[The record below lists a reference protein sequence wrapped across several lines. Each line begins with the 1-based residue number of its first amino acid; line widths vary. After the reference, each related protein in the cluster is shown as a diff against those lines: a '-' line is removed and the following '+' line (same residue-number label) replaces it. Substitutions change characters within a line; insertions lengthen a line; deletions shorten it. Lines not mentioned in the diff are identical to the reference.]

1 MYFLAK
7 DPILGS
13 RQAMARAEQAVYS
26 ERRTMGQRYEAVL
39 KAAETGSF
47 KEAARELG
55 YTQAGV
61 SYAVGALERELGVS
75 LFVREYGGVR
85 LTADGEA
92 LLPWMQ
98 DVCNAERHLAA
109 KLAERKNLEG
119 GSVRVA
125 TFTSTAIQWVPSI
138 ARSFLARYP
147 HIDLDLVCCDDQDQL
162 ERMVWRGDAD
172 CGFTIRLA
180 KNDLHM
186 IPLVHDPLLVV
197 VPCDHPLAHADRF
210 PAEALASEPYIKLE
224 SGTHSEMD
232 ELFRKNG
239 VEPHVRF
246 SLDSDYAVM
255 SLVSAGLGY
264 SVLPGLIL
272 RNAPFPLASLQP
284 ASPTDREL
292 ALCVRSLETAS
303 AATRA
308 VLDVAQTWVEEAYGL
323 AV

>member
-1 MYFLAK
+1 MLQDPVHPRALHGKSKTGISNIELKEILYFLAK
-7 DPILGS
+7 APILGS
-13 RQAMARAEQAVYS
+13 RQAMARAEQAAYS

-186 IPLVHDPLLVV
+186 IPLVHDPLPVSYTHLTLPTIRLV
-197 VPCDHPLAHADRF
+197 
-210 PAEALASEPYIKLE
+210 
-224 SGTHSEMD
+224 
-232 ELFRKNG
+232 
-239 VEPHVRF
+239 
-246 SLDSDYAVM
+246 
-255 SLVSAGLGY
+255 
-264 SVLPGLIL
+264 
-272 RNAPFPLASLQP
+272 
-284 ASPTDREL
+284 
-292 ALCVRSLETAS
+292 
-303 AATRA
+303 
-308 VLDVAQTWVEEAYGL
+308 
-323 AV
+323 

>member
-1 MYFLAK
+1 
-7 DPILGS
+7 
-13 RQAMARAEQAVYS
+13 
-26 ERRTMGQRYEAVL
+26 
-39 KAAETGSF
+39 
-47 KEAARELG
+47 
-55 YTQAGV
+55 
-61 SYAVGALERELGVS
+61 
-75 LFVREYGGVR
+75 
-85 LTADGEA
+85 
-92 LLPWMQ
+92 MQ

-138 ARSFLARYP
+138 AQSFLARYP

-284 ASPTDREL
+284 ASPTDREI

-308 VLDVAQTWVEEAYGL
+308 FLDVAQAWVEEAYGL

>member
-1 MYFLAK
+1 
-7 DPILGS
+7 
-13 RQAMARAEQAVYS
+13 
-26 ERRTMGQRYEAVL
+26 
-39 KAAETGSF
+39 
-47 KEAARELG
+47 
-55 YTQAGV
+55 
-61 SYAVGALERELGVS
+61 
-75 LFVREYGGVR
+75 
-85 LTADGEA
+85 
-92 LLPWMQ
+92 MQ

-284 ASPTDREL
+284 ASPTDREI
-292 ALCVRSLETAS
+292 ALCVRSIETAS

-308 VLDVAQTWVEEAYGL
+308 FLDVAQAWVEEAYGL